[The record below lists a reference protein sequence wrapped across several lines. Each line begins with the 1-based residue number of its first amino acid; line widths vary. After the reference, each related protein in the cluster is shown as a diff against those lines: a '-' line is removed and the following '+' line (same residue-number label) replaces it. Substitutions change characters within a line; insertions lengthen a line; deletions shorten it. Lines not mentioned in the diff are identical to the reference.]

1 VVFSPDERYAFVQNN
16 LLNLPGMSDGSITVI
31 DLQSNTVKMSLNTF
45 KDQGLNPNSIVM
57 MPKWYHDNAH

>member
-1 VVFSPDERYAFVQNN
+1 
-16 LLNLPGMSDGSITVI
+16 VI